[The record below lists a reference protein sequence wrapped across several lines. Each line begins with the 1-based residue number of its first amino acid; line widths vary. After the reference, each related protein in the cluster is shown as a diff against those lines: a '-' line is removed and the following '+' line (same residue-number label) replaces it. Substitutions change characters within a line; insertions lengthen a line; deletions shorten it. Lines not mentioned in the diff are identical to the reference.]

1 MGEDPVAQDLP
12 GRSGAQFVAVVDPA
26 AAGQRRGDQRHRL
39 VAGVGPP
46 GRVAE
51 IDAFVD
57 QFPQPQP
64 DRERGGQ
71 QQPGVSDQALIVESD
86 LDMVR
91 VVRSHRTGAL
101 LIRSRWTRQQR
112 HSRRSAGTC

>member
-1 MGEDPVAQDLP
+1 VAQDLP

-51 IDAFVD
+51 LDAFVD

-64 DRERGGQ
+64 TASVAGSSS
-71 QQPGVSDQALIVESD
+71 PASA
-86 LDMVR
+86 
-91 VVRSHRTGAL
+91 T
-101 LIRSRWTRQQR
+101 
-112 HSRRSAGTC
+112 RRSSSNLTSIWSGLYDRIEQVPS